1 MMIDDKLREQLVAYL
16 DDELTPGEASDVERR
31 AREDPDVA
39 REIET
44 LRETDALLDLYP
56 GPTRQV
62 DLASR
67 VVERARRRGRVRR
80 IRAALALAA
89 SILILAGIWIVV
101 RGGGETSPTPEPGES
116 AAEMAIE
123 NLHALEYMALLEQT
137 DQSDALAFALL
148 ESADLI
154 LVLDEEEV
162 EVR

>member
-1 MMIDDKLREQLVAYL
+1 MIDDTLREQLVAYL
-16 DDELTPGEASDVERR
+16 DGELPPEEASEVERR
-31 AREDPDVA
+31 VREDPEVA
-39 REIET
+39 RELAT

-62 DLASR
+62 DLTSR
-67 VVERARRRGRVRR
+67 VVDRARRRGRLRR
-80 IRAALALAA
+80 LRSALALAA
-89 SILILAGIWIVV
+89 SILILTGIWLVV
-101 RGGGETSPTPEPGES
+101 RDGGEPAPAPEPGED
-116 AAEMAIE
+116 AVEMAIE
-123 NLHALEYMALLEQT
+123 NLHALEYMALLETT